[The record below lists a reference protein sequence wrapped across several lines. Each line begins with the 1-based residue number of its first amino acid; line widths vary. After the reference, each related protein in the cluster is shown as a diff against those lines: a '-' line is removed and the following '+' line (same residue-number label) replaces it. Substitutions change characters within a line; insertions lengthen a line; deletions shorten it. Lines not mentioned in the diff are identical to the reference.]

1 MWVSGILD
9 PLPSFA
15 CDSFGDLG
23 EILIIL
29 VLMSEGNYDFNR
41 PAVFKF
47 LILYYVFSN
56 KSYTEV
62 KVYKIKTQAAP
73 AVLNQK

>member
-1 MWVSGILD
+1 
-9 PLPSFA
+9 
-15 CDSFGDLG
+15 
-23 EILIIL
+23 
-29 VLMSEGNYDFNR
+29 MSEGNYDFCR
-41 PAVFKF
+41 PVVFKF